1 MSPTAVQFVLPAL
14 FSLLAVP
21 AMSAAVPAEPGT
33 AGAQELSPDQAAA
46 VRQGVQATLDAYR
59 TLAAAGQWD
68 ALMRLHADD
77 PRFRWVANGA
87 VEARAVGDIRK
98 SFEALS
104 PGVRVETSYQNT
116 EITPLSP
123 DLAYVV
129 TSFQTRLV
137 DPNSKGF
144 SFGGILTMTFLRRPD
159 GWKILNGHSSSPVHR
174 PG

>member
-1 MSPTAVQFVLPAL
+1 MSPTAMQFVLPAL

-21 AMSAAVPAEPGT
+21 AMTAAAPAEPGT
-33 AGAQELSPDQAAA
+33 AGAQELSPDQATT

-59 TLAAAGQWD
+59 TLGAAGQWD
-68 ALMRLHADD
+68 ALLRLDADD
-77 PRFRWVANGA
+77 PRFRWVANGV
-87 VEARAVGDIRK
+87 VEARSAADLRK
-98 SFEALS
+98 YFQALS
-104 PGVRVETSYQNT
+104 PGVRVETSYQDT

-129 TSFQTRLV
+129 TLFQTRLV

-144 SFGGILTMTFLRRPD
+144 GFGGILTMTFLRRPD